1 MNRPSIYLALFLLLT
16 TLASQG
22 QAFRHPGIYQS
33 ATDMVRMR
41 ELVRNGP
48 QEYQIAFRRLKEVT
62 DTAFPIRPYAHV
74 MRGPYGR
81 PNIGGEDLRKGAEM
95 AYNCALMWYLTD
107 DRRYARKA
115 AEILDAWSATL
126 WDFDFNDAKL
136 IAGITGHVFCNAA
149 EILRHTPSGW
159 SKQGQEAFRRMLMT
173 AYYPVLRYYY
183 PSANGN
189 WNGMIIQ
196 TLMAIGIYTDDRTLF
211 NEALDNFLHAPVNG
225 SLFKYMYPSG
235 QCQETP
241 RDQGHVQL
249 GIGQFAG
256 AAQVAYTQGVDLY
269 SIADHRLALGFEYS
283 ASILMGQRPQCYGI
297 ISERAMEVRDDFES
311 VYRHYA
317 AMGMELPWT
326 RMCAD
331 SIRRKA
337 FRSVLTSVRAWGP
350 PTASRPVPKPSPIA
364 YVAGALSASKADVPK
379 DAVVVEPGQSVQAAV
394 DRVAVTGGCVMLR
407 KGIHTL
413 PASLKLPGGIT
424 LCGEGLGTLLF
435 LDPAS
440 GMRDAIVNASD
451 TLSGIT
457 IRDLVVECSNRT
469 DVPSDPNSNRSHRGG
484 WNRGGIILRASQ
496 EFGLR
501 DIRIERVTVR
511 NATYDGVQ
519 VAGAHGLRIIDCD
532 IDENGASVVPGPRLQ
547 HNLNMKHCLDV
558 EVSGCRLDGS
568 PHGSGIA
575 VEHCRK
581 VAVRGCEIARNA
593 RDGILV
599 AESSEVAVGGC
610 LVEGNDRNGITFEF
624 LHAGS
629 SKITV
634 TDNRIH
640 YNAGAG
646 LWTSAVQGLTAKG
659 NRYDGNGGGGAVVI
673 PGARRL
679 MQRD

>member
-1 MNRPSIYLALFLLLT
+1 MRRLTLIACMAAALA
-16 TLASQG
+16 AQG
-22 QAFRHPGIYQS
+22 QPFRHPGIYQT
-33 ATDMVRMR
+33 APDMARMKA
-41 ELVRNGP
+41 LVRNGP
-48 QEYQIAFRRLKEVT
+48 EEYRSAFRRLQQVT
-62 DTAFPIRPYAHV
+62 DTVFPVRPQAHV

-81 PNIGGEDLRKGAEM
+81 PNIGGEDLRRGAEM
-95 AYNCALMWYLTD
+95 AYNCALMWVLTD
-107 DRRYARKA
+107 ERRYAQKA
-115 AEILDAWSATL
+115 AQILDAWSATL

-159 SKQGQEAFRRMLMT
+159 SKAGQDAFRRMLMT
-173 AYYPVLRYYY
+173 AYYPVLRYYF

-196 TLMAIGIYTDDRTLF
+196 TLMAIAIHTDNRALF
-211 NEALDNFLHAPVNG
+211 QEALGNFLHAPVNG

-256 AAQVAYTQGVDLY
+256 AAQVAYTQGVNLY
-269 SIADHRLALGFEYS
+269 AIADHRLALGFEYS
-283 ASILMGQRPQCYGI
+283 ASILMGQRPQCYGV

-317 AMGMELPWT
+317 AMGIELPWT
-326 RMCAD
+326 RRCAE
-331 SIRRKA
+331 SIRPRA

-350 PTASRPVPKPSPIA
+350 LPAARPVPKPSPIA
-364 YVAGALSASKADVPK
+364 YVAGALPACTATVPS
-379 DAVVVEPGQSVQAAV
+379 DAIRVEPGQSVQAAV
-394 DRVAVTGGCVMLR
+394 DRAAGTGRWVLLLR
-407 KGIHTL
+407 GIHTL
-413 PASLKLPGGIT
+413 PASLQLRSGT
-424 LCGEGLGTLLF
+424 TVCGDGLGTVLF

-440 GMRDAIVNASD
+440 GLRDAIVNPVDSLSD
-451 TLSGIT
+451 VTL
-457 IRDLVVECSNRT
+457 RDLVLECGNRT

-484 WNRGGIILRASQ
+484 WNRGGIVLRASR
-496 EFGLR
+496 EYGLR

-511 NATYDGVQ
+511 NATFDGVL
-519 VAGAHGLRIIDCD
+519 VTGARGLRIIDCD

-547 HNLNMKHCLDV
+547 HNLNVKHSLDV
-558 EVSGCRLDGS
+558 LVTGCRLDGS
-568 PHGSGIA
+568 PHGSGISLD
-575 VEHCRK
+575 HCRD
-581 VAVRGCEIARNA
+581 VLVRGCEVARNA

-599 AESSEVAVGGC
+599 AESAGVTVTGC
-610 LVEGNDRNGITFEF
+610 LVEGNDRNGITLEH

-629 SKITV
+629 SKVTV
-634 TDNRIH
+634 TNNRIH

-646 LWTSAVQGLTAKG
+646 LWASAVRALATNG
-659 NRYDGNGGGGAVVI
+659 NRYDGNGRGGAVVRTE
-673 PGARRL
+673 AAML

>member
-1 MNRPSIYLALFLLLT
+1 MRHLSLLCALFIALYSN
-16 TLASQG
+16 SQP
-22 QAFRHPGIYQS
+22 FRHPGINQS
-33 ATDMVRMR
+33 AADLTRMK
-41 ELVRNGP
+41 ELVRSGP
-48 QEYQIAFRRLKEVT
+48 DIYREAFRRLRDVA
-62 DTAFPIRPYAHV
+62 DTNFPIRPQAHV

-81 PNIGGEDLRKGAEM
+81 PNIGGEDLRRGAEM
-95 AYNCALMWYLTD
+95 AYTCALMWYLTSD
-107 DRRYARKA
+107 KGYAKKA
-115 AEILDAWSATL
+115 ADILDAWSATL

-136 IAGITGHVFCNAA
+136 IAGLTGHVFCNAA

-159 SKQGQEAFRRMLMT
+159 SGAGQDAFRRMLMT
-173 AYYPVLRYYY
+173 AYYPVLRYYF

-196 TLMAIGIYTDDRTLF
+196 SLMAIGIYTDNRALF
-211 NEALDNFLHAPVNG
+211 QEALDNFLHAPVNG

-269 SIADHRLALGFEYS
+269 AIADNRLALGFEYS
-283 ASILMGQRPQCYGI
+283 ASILMGQRPQCYGV

-317 AMGMELPWT
+317 ARGIELPWT

-350 PTASRPVPKPSPIA
+350 APAPRPVPKPSPIA
-364 YVAGALSASKADVPK
+364 YVAGAMPVCTATVP
-379 DAVVVEPGQSVQAAV
+379 AAAIRVEPGQSVQAAV
-394 DRVAVTGGCVMLR
+394 DRAGGSGGWVLLR
-407 KGIHTL
+407 RGVHTL
-413 PASLKLPGGIT
+413 PATLRMPGNIT
-424 LCGEGLGTLLF
+424 LCGEGLGTVLF

-451 TLSGIT
+451 TLSGLT
-457 IRDLVVECSNRT
+457 IRDLVIECSNRT

-484 WNRGGIILRASQ
+484 WNRGGIVLRAAGPD
-496 EFGLR
+496 GLR
-501 DIRIERVTVR
+501 DIHIGRVTVR
-511 NATYDGVQ
+511 NATFDGVL
-519 VAGAHGLRIIDCD
+519 VTGAAGLKVLDCN
-532 IDENGASVVPGPRLQ
+532 IDENGASIVPGPRLQ
-547 HNLNMKHCLDV
+547 HNLHVTRSRNV
-558 EVSGCRLDGS
+558 EVVSCRLDGS

-575 VEHCRK
+575 LDHCRG
-581 VAVRGCEIARNA
+581 VAIRGCEVARNA

-599 AESSEVAVGGC
+599 AESADVSVSEC
-610 LVEGNDRNGITFEF
+610 LIEGNDRHGVAFEF

-629 SKITV
+629 EGVSV

-646 LWTSAVQGLTAKG
+646 LWSSAVRGLSVRG
-659 NRYDGNGGGGAVVI
+659 NRQEGNGGGGELRHSV
-673 PGARRL
+673 GRLL